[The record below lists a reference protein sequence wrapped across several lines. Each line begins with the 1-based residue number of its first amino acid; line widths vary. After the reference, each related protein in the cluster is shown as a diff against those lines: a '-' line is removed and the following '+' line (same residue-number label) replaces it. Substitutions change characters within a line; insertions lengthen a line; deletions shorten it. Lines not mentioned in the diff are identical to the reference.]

1 MAEVLVEFTDP
12 IEGSDGLRYIARA
25 CAGVAENG
33 MWQGWIEF
41 TPTTGGEV
49 LRSGRETTQ
58 PNRQD
63 TVYWATGL
71 TVVYLEGALE
81 RTLKPLQR
89 APIEPD
95 PKPAYAGPA
104 PQPGPPPAPADAVLN
119 PFSVFRKG
127 EAALRS
133 QLEALAQWHLVNIV
147 RAFELSDLSAAS
159 LSRMSEPELRELII
173 AEVRARADTPVLR

>member
-12 IEGSDGLRYIARA
+12 VEGENGTRYIARA
-25 CAGVAENG
+25 CGGVADNG

-41 TPTTGGEV
+41 IPTTGGEV

-71 TVVYLEGALE
+71 TAVYLEGALE
-81 RTLKPLQR
+81 RALRPLER

-95 PKPAYAGPA
+95 PEPAFDGPLPEPIPPR
-104 PQPGPPPAPADAVLN
+104 PQPEAVLN
-119 PFSVFRKG
+119 PFSVIRNG
-127 EAALRS
+127 EAQLRA
-133 QLEALAQWHLVNIV
+133 QLGALAQWHLVNIV
-147 RAFELSDLSAAS
+147 RRYDLSDLSSAS
-159 LSRMSEPELRELII
+159 LGHMSAAELIELI
-173 AEVRARADTPVLR
+173 VVAVRDRQDAPAAR